1 MTPKDRVLRAIR
13 GETTDRVPVS
23 CVTQLGIVEA
33 MEITGARWPDAHRN
47 ADAMALL
54 GASLHA
60 LAGLEAAR
68 IPFCLTV
75 QAEALGCAVEFG
87 TMEQTPAVVEPASKS
102 VEGAAIPDGFLGRGR
117 IPTVLRATQTL
128 HEKHADLPVIVGIEG
143 ICTLA
148 GHLVGIENIMKWSIR
163 EREKVSKMLDLTTRA
178 NIAYAEALIDA
189 GADVICVAD
198 PTASPELLS
207 PRDFASLIKP
217 RLKEVSD
224 AIRKRGGLGVL
235 HICGRAQRICKDMAE
250 TGFDGLSVEEKVD
263 IAQARAII
271 GKRPALIGNVAAP
284 GSLFSGTADDVLQEA
299 KRALAAGVDILA
311 PGCGLASR
319 TPLANIRALVDAVG
333 R

>member
-1 MTPKDRVLRAIR
+1 
-13 GETTDRVPVS
+13 
-23 CVTQLGIVEA
+23 
-33 MEITGARWPDAHRN
+33 
-47 ADAMALL
+47 
-54 GASLHA
+54 
-60 LAGLEAAR
+60 
-68 IPFCLTV
+68 
-75 QAEALGCAVEFG
+75 
-87 TMEQTPAVVEPASKS
+87 
-102 VEGAAIPDGFLGRGR
+102 
-117 IPTVLRATQTL
+117 VLRATQTL

-163 EREKVSKMLDLTTRA
+163 EREKVSKMLDLTTQA

-263 IAQARAII
+263 IAQARDHWQKTRAHR
-271 GKRPALIGNVAAP
+271 KRCRPR
-284 GSLFSGTADDVLQEA
+284 SLFSGTLTMSYRRRSVPLPQRRHPGAGL
-299 KRALAAGVDILA
+299 RAGQQDAARKYKGA
-311 PGCGLASR
+311 R
-319 TPLANIRALVDAVG
+319 RRG
-333 R
+333 RQMRR